1 MTTTKRVLLFI
12 VLPMIAVL
20 SFPPNT
26 LVNAAEVI
34 LFAAGFFLL
43 IGFLL
48 WRGRSLALTFAI
60 FLQGMNVIIR
70 LMLFFAHAV
79 PKSGV
84 LDVPFAVTMLIGL
97 GLSLY
102 LTLRL
107 DRTDVRTLMTV

>member
-1 MTTTKRVLLFI
+1 MTITKRVLLFL

-20 SFPPNT
+20 SFPPST
-26 LVNAAEVI
+26 LVDAAEVI
-34 LFAAGFFLL
+34 AFAVGFFLL

-79 PKSGV
+79 PRTGV

>member
-1 MTTTKRVLLFI
+1 MTKVQRFLLFI
-12 VLPMIAVL
+12 LLPMIAVL
-20 SFPPNT
+20 SFPP
-26 LVNAAEVI
+26 AALRAAVAVI
-34 LFAAGFFLL
+34 PFAVGFFLL
-43 IGFLL
+43 IGIFL

-70 LMLFFAHAV
+70 IMLFFANAI

-84 LDVPFAVTMLIGL
+84 LDVPFSITMLIGL

-107 DRTDVRTLMTV
+107 DRNDVRSLMTT